1 MKINAT
7 DERLKQDPSAW
18 SFVQTLM
25 AIEADLGLEDDC
37 LYYKFPIYKDSE
49 ELASA
54 QFVLVSKSY
63 GVVIAETTDQSRGD
77 VVASIS
83 AINENLDTLYGH
95 IHGRFSKNKSLRI
108 SKRELKFP
116 LESLIFAE
124 GIRKGDAES
133 LTNALSDV
141 TICEGRQSLAEFFR
155 TIGEGFDDSL
165 DSGLMRDICSV
176 IEGSK
181 GIVVPK
187 VRKTEG
193 LQQRNR
199 ANLVN
204 QLEAE
209 IAAFDREQKQGFME
223 VFEGPQRIRG
233 LAGSGKTVVLAMK
246 AALTHLRQPKA
257 KILYTF
263 YTRSLAQHVKK
274 MITRFYRQFHDEDPN
289 WDNLDIMHAWGGR
302 GKPGVYYNTC
312 VEHEVVPLTYS
323 EASGSGNPF
332 DYVCKELE
340 KTKLRAIYDYV
351 FVDEGQDF
359 PPSFLRICKA
369 IAVNQKFVYAY
380 DELQNIF
387 QADVPSAEAI
397 FGEGFKLQEDIV
409 LKKCY
414 RNPLEI
420 LVTAH
425 AVGFGLY
432 GEKIVQMLEDERHWR
447 DLGYEIQDGEL
458 VLGASVSIARPVENS
473 PSSISSQQT
482 AIEIIDFKLCSTSTE
497 EIDLVVKLISRD
509 LTLHGLKPEDILV
522 LCADDKYARAYFS
535 NLSAKLFANGIA
547 TNNISGSS
555 ASGDVFTVE
564 NSVTLSSI
572 HRAKGNE
579 GYSVYVLGA
588 DALYTRSSVRKR
600 NMAFTALTRAKAWVF
615 ATGCGEPAQKFF
627 EEISSARA
635 NLPYLRFEY
644 PDEAGL
650 AKIKH
655 DLARSS
661 ERDVSE
667 AVVEL
672 LEQIDPEELKRIIDK
687 SASRGVRKFND
698 W

>member
-18 SFVQTLM
+18 SFVQTLKE
-25 AIEADLGLEDDC
+25 IESDLGLEDDS

-54 QFVLVSKSY
+54 QFVLVSKLY
-63 GVVIAETTDQSRGD
+63 GVIIAETTDQSRGD
-77 VVASIS
+77 IAASIS
-83 AINENLDTLYGH
+83 AINEDLDTLYGH
-95 IHGRFSKNKSLRI
+95 IQGRFSKNKSLRI
-108 SKRELKFP
+108 SKKNLKFP

-124 GIRKGDAES
+124 GIRKDDAEALS
-133 LTNALSDV
+133 EDLSDV
-141 TICEGRQSLAEFFR
+141 TICEGRQSLTEFFR
-155 TIGEGFDDSL
+155 GISENFDDSL
-165 DSGLMRDICSV
+165 DADLIRDICSV

-187 VRKTEG
+187 ARKTEG
-193 LQQRNR
+193 LQERNR
-199 ANLVN
+199 ASLVN
-204 QLEAE
+204 HLEAE

-246 AALTHLRQPKA
+246 AALTHLRHPQA

-263 YTRSLAQHVKK
+263 YTRSLSQHVKK

-302 GKPGVYYNTC
+302 SKPGVYYNTC
-312 VEHEVVPLTYS
+312 VEHGVVPLTYS

-332 DYVCKELE
+332 DYVCGALE
-340 KTKLRAIYDYV
+340 KTKLRPLYDYV

-369 IAVNQKFVYAY
+369 IAVDQKFVYAY

-397 FGEGFKLQEDIV
+397 FGEGFELQEDIV

-447 DLGYEIQDGEL
+447 DVGYEIKDGEL
-458 VLGASVSIARPVENS
+458 TLGASVSIARPAENS
-473 PSSISSQQT
+473 PSSISSQQSAT
-482 AIEIIDFKLCSTSTE
+482 EIIDFKLCSTSTE
-497 EIDLVVKLISRD
+497 EIDLVADLVSRD
-509 LTLHGLKPEDILV
+509 LFVHGLKPEDVLV

-535 NLSAKLFANGIA
+535 NLSAKLFSNGIA

-555 ASGDVFTVE
+555 TSGDVFTVE

-579 GYSVYVLGA
+579 GYSVYILGA
-588 DALYTRSSVRKR
+588 DALYTKSSVRKR

-615 ATGCGEPAQKFF
+615 ATGCGEPAEKFF
-627 EEISSARA
+627 EEIFAARK

-644 PDEAGL
+644 PDEVGL

-655 DLARSS
+655 DLAHSS

-667 AVVEL
+667 TVVEL
-672 LEQIDPEELKRIIDK
+672 LEQIDPEELKKIIDK
-687 SASRGVRKFND
+687 SASRGMRKFND
-698 W
+698 R